1 MKFNNNK
8 SIWGDASEEIL
19 DWWFTKYAK
28 DNVVLPRDSRNTIT
42 NGSDNLTLDYKQ
54 KITDYIRLYG
64 NKFQ

>member
-28 DNVVLPRDSRNTIT
+28 DNVILQEIVETLLQ
-42 NGSDNLTLDYKQ
+42 NGSDNLTLDYNQ
-54 KITDYIRLYG
+54 EDNRLH
-64 NKFQ
+64 KTVRK